1 GRFGTVQLL
10 RRQPASTATT
20 AGSSTTTA
28 AAAGDEVVIASFGV
42 DTPTVSF
49 GRDPTCSVR
58 LYYPTVAPLHARIVF
73 SGDESE
79 KKKNAFVE
87 VLGANGMLV
96 DGCTVY
102 PNAQD
107 DGSGS
112 GSGKGVRTIALGNGS
127 ELEIHGKRF
136 RFVYPPKEMRKALA
150 ESPARPANRALRL
163 SLIPSAQVF
172 DPRPSPDPRQNLR
185 VLQSPLRIA
194 GSSPKKNGSPG
205 PGTPSPSPRGRQ
217 QDDEEEA
224 DEEDGQTITLVQ
236 GSHPRVVEEAKDLV
250 ILEDVDISAEE
261 RATAVDKQSP
271 TAAGSAPPPPP
282 PPPPAP
288 PRTPRRQS
296 LHRAVLIRSAQRAVW
311 AANSPASHNSGSNS
325 GSNSSTPSAG
335 SSNSSAGS
343 VLRGWQAPAA
353 APSTSPTRV
362 TVSQAEQDDEA
373 DDETDTEE
381 EEAEVRRL
389 GLEVVS
395 VSSGSESE
403 DEVWVLL
410 FSPLSVSR

>member
-1 GRFGTVQLL
+1 MDTPGRFGTVQLL
-10 RRQPASTATT
+10 RRQPTSTA
-20 AGSSTTTA
+20 ANASKG
-28 AAAGDEVVIASFGV
+28 AAGGAAPAGEEVVVASFGV

-58 LYYPTVAPLHARIVF
+58 LYYPAVAPLHARIVF

-87 VLGANGMLV
+87 VLGAKGMHV
-96 DGCTVY
+96 DGCMVY

-107 DGSGS
+107 DGGS
-112 GSGKGVRTIALGNGS
+112 PKGVRTIPLGNGS

-150 ESPARPANRALRL
+150 ASPARPGNRALRL

-172 DPRPSPDPRQNLR
+172 DPHPSPDPRQNLR

-194 GSSPKKNGSPG
+194 GSSPKKNGSPA
-205 PGTPSPSPRGRQ
+205 PGTPTPSPRGVVNSAKTQ
-217 QDDEEEA
+217 QDDEDSEE
-224 DEEDGQTITLVQ
+224 GQTITLVQ

-250 ILEDVDISAEE
+250 ILEDVELSAEE
-261 RATAVDKQSP
+261 RAAAANNNSRSSPTTAVGGAGRGRANS
-271 TAAGSAPPPPP
+271 TSAGSVGRNPSIIPPP

-311 AANSPASHNSGSNS
+311 AANSPASTNSGSNS

-353 APSTSPTRV
+353 STTVGADVNRGKRKMRRTTRRI
-362 TVSQAEQDDEA
+362 
-373 DDETDTEE
+373 
-381 EEAEVRRL
+381 RRK
-389 GLEVVS
+389 
-395 VSSGSESE
+395 
-403 DEVWVLL
+403 
-410 FSPLSVSR
+410 RRR